1 MPGDPS
7 SQTFYEKMYAGVA
20 DPWAFATS
28 PYEHYR
34 YTRILNALGQRHY
47 QRAFEPGCSIGVL
60 TEQLA
65 FVCAHVEATDI
76 STIAV
81 SRAQDRCRAL
91 PNVII
96 KQGGLPDQIPDGM
109 FDLIIFSEIGYYFD
123 RETLVSLAQELFNR
137 LRSEG
142 MFLAVHWLGVSPDH
156 RLTGDQVHELLEA
169 TILAPTRWER
179 YESFRLDCWSRA

>member
-123 RETLVSLAQELFNR
+123 RETLVSLAQNCSTDSEVKACFSPYIGLAYRPITGLPGSRCTSFWR
-137 LRSEG
+137 QRSR
-142 MFLAVHWLGVSPDH
+142 A
-156 RLTGDQVHELLEA
+156 DQVGAL
-169 TILAPTRWER
+169 
-179 YESFRLDCWSRA
+179 